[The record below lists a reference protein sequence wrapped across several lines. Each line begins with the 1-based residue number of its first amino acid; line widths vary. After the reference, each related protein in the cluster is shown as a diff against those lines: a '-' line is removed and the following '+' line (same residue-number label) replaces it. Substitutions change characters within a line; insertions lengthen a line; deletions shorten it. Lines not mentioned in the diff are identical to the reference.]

1 MICRYSSIKI
11 PLLYSKCLS
20 PMEDCAK
27 LRLRQAAVRLVGAA
41 MIRHLNG
48 GAKLKITGRGNG
60 CGVAIVAGV
69 SWSLAMAS
77 AV

>member
-1 MICRYSSIKI
+1 MKL
-11 PLLYSKCLS
+11 PLLSKCLS

-27 LRLRQAAVRLVGAA
+27 LRLREAAVRLVGAA

-48 GAKLKITGRGNG
+48 DAAA
-60 CGVAIVAGV
+60 VAIGAGV